1 MKKQKAQYST
11 FTSYLSKTNKN
22 VDMYRIYN
30 PLNENLNI
38 FGFGYDIYFYDSY
51 FKRHLVT
58 RRNFLTVYSIL
69 CFKLSNER
77 FLGKKEIYMQDKK
90 YFVEASIEL
99 FKFKI
104 NHFFS
109 NIDGLNISLRGRNA
123 ISISKLGKKEEV
135 SYFTLSQIAGDIF
148 DINDYSINNESIK
161 ERIAALNAA

>member
-1 MKKQKAQYST
+1 
-11 FTSYLSKTNKN
+11 
-22 VDMYRIYN
+22 MYRIYN

-58 RRNFLTVYSIL
+58 RRNFLTVFSIL

-123 ISISKLGKKEEV
+123 ISISKFGKKKKSHISHYHKLQV
-135 SYFTLSQIAGDIF
+135 IF
-148 DINDYSINNESIK
+148 LRLMIVQLIMKVLKK
-161 ERIAALNAA
+161 ELLH